1 MGWYAVWNY
10 ANAFWTTVVLGCI
23 QPVNWEYCLPVQDWL
38 FPALIDYVEFRTTE
52 PYSKEKEALQNVTV
66 INESNETFLS
76 E

>member
-10 ANAFWTTVVLGCI
+10 AGAFWTTVVLGCI

-52 PYSKEKEALQNVTV
+52 PYEKEKKSLQNFTV